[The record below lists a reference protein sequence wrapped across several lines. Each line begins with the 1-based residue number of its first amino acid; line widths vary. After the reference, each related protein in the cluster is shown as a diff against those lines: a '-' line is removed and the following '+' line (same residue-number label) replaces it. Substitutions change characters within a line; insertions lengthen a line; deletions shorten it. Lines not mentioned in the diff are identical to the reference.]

1 MLVMY
6 WVGARWREDG
16 RDEKPMPPAPRLPLQ
31 RLAAITAAALTM
43 LVAWPAL
50 GHALLVA
57 SEVREPLKFVPPAPA
72 GGWNLAPDNEVIS
85 TWRPALE
92 GEAGIRTFVYTNGN
106 RRVALVVAAFRDQTQ
121 EAQVG
126 SSVNQLVR
134 SLDPDWKQT
143 SRELVQTNA
152 TATAGLPNEVH
163 GAELR
168 ATRRPERLLIW
179 QWYWAGQ
186 GPTASAGQTKI
197 ELALARLLRRPDTA
211 LWVAAYTPLDEGR
224 TEAERALRDFVHD
237 MGLALQKS
245 FVETAR

>member
-1 MLVMY
+1 MLM
-6 WVGARWREDG
+6 
-16 RDEKPMPPAPRLPLQ
+16 
-31 RLAAITAAALTM
+31 I
-43 LVAWPAL
+43 WPAL
-50 GHALLVA
+50 GQTLLVA
-57 SEVREPLKFVPPAPA
+57 SDAREPLKFVPPAPA
-72 GGWNLAPDNEVIS
+72 GAWKLAPDTDFIS
-85 TWRPALE
+85 SWRPVLE
-92 GEAGIRTFVYTNGN
+92 GEAGIRTFVYTNGS

-134 SLDPDWKQT
+134 SLDLEWRQT

-152 TATAGLPNEVH
+152 TATDGLPNEVH

-168 ATRRPERLLIW
+168 ATRRSERLFVW

-186 GPTASAGQTKI
+186 RPTASAGQTKI

-224 TEAERALRDFVHD
+224 TEAEGALRDFAHD
-237 MGLALQKS
+237 MGPALQRS
-245 FVETAR
+245 FVETAQ